1 MNILLTGSTG
11 LIGKALTHHLVSQQH
26 NVYPLHRN
34 PSSEEMHYWFP
45 EENRIH
51 LDDEIKI
58 DAVIHLAGE
67 NIADSRW
74 SKKKKDRILNSRV
87 QGSRLLAEAICKLKH
102 KPELLIS
109 GSAIGYY
116 GDTGDKIV
124 DEGSPRG
131 TGFLSDVA
139 ARWETATQAAEDA
152 GIRTIHLRTGIVLSP
167 EGGVLQKMLTP
178 FKMGLGGVVGNGQQY
193 MSWISIDDAVGIIT
207 AMLDNDEM
215 AGAYNLV
222 APQPVTNRT
231 FTKSLGSALHRP
243 TVSPLPAFMARI
255 MFGEMADALLLSSSR
270 VATTRLKST
279 GYTFADIDLTETLI
293 RLLDTKIKPLEVIRH
308 D

>member
-11 LIGKALTHHLVSQQH
+11 LIGTELTRHLQTLGH
-26 NVYPLHRN
+26 TIYPLYRN
-34 PSSEEMHYWFP
+34 PSTEKSHYWNP
-45 EENRIH
+45 DKDQIH
-51 LDDEIKI
+51 LDEEIKL

-74 SKKKKDRILNSRV
+74 SQKKKDSILNSRV
-87 QGSRLLAEAICKLKH
+87 HGTRLLAETISQLEH

-124 DEGSPRG
+124 DEDSPRG

-139 ARWETATQAAEDA
+139 AQWEAATQPAEDA
-152 GIRTIHLRTGIVLSP
+152 GIRTIHIRTGIVLSP
-167 EGGVLQKMLTP
+167 EGGVLQKMLFP
-178 FKMGLGGVVGNGQQY
+178 FSMGLGGVVGNGQQY
-193 MSWISIDDAVGIIT
+193 MSWISIDDVVGIIT
-207 AMLDNDEM
+207 AMLDNDQM

-222 APQPVTNRT
+222 APNPVTNYS
-231 FTKSLGSALHRP
+231 FTKNLGKALRRP
-243 TVSPLPAFMARI
+243 TVSPLPAFMARM

-270 VATTRLKST
+270 VAATRLKKL
-279 GYTFADIDLTETLI
+279 GYTFANSELTETL
-293 RLLDTKIKPLEVIRH
+293 RHLLDKK
-308 D
+308 